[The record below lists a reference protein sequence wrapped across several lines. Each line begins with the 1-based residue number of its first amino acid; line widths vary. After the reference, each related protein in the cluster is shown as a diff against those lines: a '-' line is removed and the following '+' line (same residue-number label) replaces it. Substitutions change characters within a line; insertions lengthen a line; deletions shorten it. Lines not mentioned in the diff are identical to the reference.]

1 MKHKIFSH
9 TSLLIILSV
18 ILTFLAAGTVMYNR
32 YDIYMKQGVRD
43 EAAYIKTGLEE
54 DGDVFLSDR
63 VGDATS
69 SRTLFWEK
77 MVRCCLTVLRI
88 RKKWKITVTDRNLLK
103 LRSRDP
109 VRWSAIQTPYQ
120 NRRFTML

>member
-1 MKHKIFSH
+1 
-9 TSLLIILSV
+9 
-18 ILTFLAAGTVMYNR
+18 MYNR

-54 DGDVFLSDR
+54 DGEAFLSDR
-63 VGDATS
+63 VGDAAGS
-69 SRTLFWEK
+69 LFWEK

-109 VRWSAIQTPYQ
+109 VRWSAIQTHYP
-120 NRRFTML
+120 NRRFIML